1 MDGGPSPARTS
12 RATLDGPMTP
22 PRPRRGAEQE
32 ALLPVVY
39 EALGALFQDA
49 TCLRS
54 TRCCRFR
61 QTGRVPYVWP
71 MEARRVLKG
80 VGRRGGRL
88 PRQGGPGDCPLLLED
103 GACSVYE
110 DRPFGCRTFFCRDAT
125 LPQGPRRR
133 EVDALAMQLRGA
145 SEALGERELVPLTT
159 ALEPYFDKEG
169 RRRR

>member
-1 MDGGPSPARTS
+1 MRREPSDRETGE
-12 RATLDGPMTP
+12 RA
-22 PRPRRGAEQE
+22 
-32 ALLPVVY
+32 ALSAVY
-39 EALGALFQDA
+39 EGLGELFRDA
-49 TCLRS
+49 SCPRS

-61 QTGRVPYVWP
+61 RTGRVPYVWP
-71 MEARRVLKG
+71 MEARRVLAG

-88 PRQGGPGDCPLLLED
+88 PLKGGPGDCPLLLED

-125 LPQGPRRR
+125 LPEGPRRR
-133 EVDALAMQLRGA
+133 EVDALAMRLRGA

-159 ALEPYFDKEG
+159 ALEPYFDKDG

>member
-1 MDGGPSPARTS
+1 
-12 RATLDGPMTP
+12 
-22 PRPRRGAEQE
+22 
-32 ALLPVVY
+32 
-39 EALGALFQDA
+39 
-49 TCLRS
+49 
-54 TRCCRFR
+54 
-61 QTGRVPYVWP
+61 

-80 VGRRGGRL
+80 VARRGGRL

-133 EVDALAMQLRGA
+133 EVDVLAMRLRGA
-145 SEALGERELVPLTT
+145 SESLGERELVPLTT
-159 ALEPYFDKEG
+159 ALEPWFDREG